1 MNSPVERRREPRSRL
16 TITQVLDLMQ
26 KKADELY
33 EGELQNQ
40 ALEVFEA
47 LSEGDRKTFL
57 RKSLLLHWENQIELA
72 KVGMQDIVID
82 QDTCI
87 DPVAVEKERKSI
99 EEINVEEQL
108 RLKTWMHKAFFVIGV
123 VCFAIVIGISTIA
136 GNDTG
141 TSSTE
146 MIKQLNAV
154 IELLTK

>member
-146 MIKQLNAV
+146 VIKQLNAV

>member
-146 MIKQLNAV
+146 MIKQLNVV